1 MKSPEPQN
9 IRNIAVVAHV
19 DHGKTTLVDALL
31 KQSHIFRDNQK
42 VGEFI
47 MDSNELERERG
58 ITILAKNTAIV
69 YRNVK
74 INIIDTPGHAD
85 FSGEVERVINM
96 ADGVLLV
103 VDAVDGPM
111 PQTRYVLRQALQ
123 KHLKP
128 VVIINKIDRPTAR
141 VPEVVSMVQDLFL
154 DLAVDAEQLDFPVLY
169 AAAKEGY
176 AIVNLGDPPKSI
188 EPVFEAIINH
198 VPAPRGSSQEPFQFQ
213 AAALDYD
220 PHLGAIAIGRIV
232 RGQVSPGQRLCLIHE
247 DEAPAS
253 FAVTRVYLFQGLGR
267 HEAEVAS
274 AGDIVALTGMGEVF
288 IGDTIT
294 HPDAPEALPTIA
306 IQPPTVKMT
315 FGINTSSLAGTEG
328 KFCTSPQLRAR
339 LMREPRTNVSLR
351 VEDTDNPEEFLVSG
365 RGELHLAILIETM
378 RREGYEFQVSKP
390 EAITKEV
397 GGKTHE
403 SYEQLTLDTRSEY
416 LGALSQE
423 LAARHARMLNMK
435 NDDSGYLR
443 LEYKISTRGLIGF
456 GSFMMTATR
465 GNGVM
470 SSQLLG
476 YEPMGPAVRPTRMG
490 CLVSA
495 ESGEAVTYGLN
506 NAQKRGMTFVEAGAK
521 VYEGMVVGIHA
532 REKDLVVNVCKEKK
546 MTNIRSSTSDF
557 AIKLV
562 PPLRYSLE
570 QFMDFI
576 AEDELLEVTPLNLRV
591 RKKIMGGDNRYR
603 AGRSSH
609 SREQALAERA

>member
-31 KQSHIFRDNQK
+31 KQSHIFRENQK

-58 ITILAKNTAIV
+58 ITIMAKNTAIV
-69 YRNVK
+69 YRDIK

-128 VVIINKIDRPTAR
+128 VVIINKIDRSAAR
-141 VPEVVSMVQDLFL
+141 VPEVLNMIQDLFL
-154 DLAVDAEQLDFPVLY
+154 ELAVDADQLDFPVLY

-176 AIVNLGDPPKSI
+176 ALNRMEDPPKNI

-198 VPAPRGSSQEPFQFQ
+198 VPAPRGNAQEPFQVQ

-220 PHLGAIAIGRIV
+220 LHLGSIAIGRIV
-232 RGQVSPGQRLCLIHE
+232 RGQISPGTRLCLIH
-247 DEAPAS
+247 DGQAPVP
-253 FAVTRVYLFQGLGR
+253 FAVTRVYLFQGLGKF
-267 HEAEVAS
+267 EAEVAS
-274 AGDIVALTGMGEVF
+274 AGDIVALCGMDDVS

-294 HPDAPEALPTIA
+294 DPSAPESLPTIT

-315 FGINTSSLAGTEG
+315 FGINTSTLGGTEG

-339 LMREPRTNVSLR
+339 LFREPRTNVSLR
-351 VEDTDNPEEFLVSG
+351 VEDTDYAEEFLVSG

-390 EAITKEV
+390 EAITRQV
-397 GGKTHE
+397 NGKTHE
-403 SYEQLTLDTRSEY
+403 SYEHLTLDTRNEY

-423 LAARHARMLNMK
+423 LAARHAQMINMK
-435 NDDSGYLR
+435 NDESGNLR

-470 SSQLLG
+470 SSQLMG

-506 NAQKRGMTFVEAGAK
+506 NAQKRGMTFIEPGEK
-521 VYEGMVVGIHA
+521 VYEGMVVGIHS
-532 REKDLVVNVCKEKK
+532 RDKDLVVNICKEKK

-557 AIKLV
+557 AIHLV
-562 PPLRYSLE
+562 PPLKYSLE

-576 AEDELLEVTPLNLRV
+576 SEDELLEVTPKNLRV
-591 RKKIMGGDNRYR
+591 RKKILGGDNRYR
-603 AGRSSH
+603 AGRSGS
-609 SREQALAERA
+609 SRSQEYART